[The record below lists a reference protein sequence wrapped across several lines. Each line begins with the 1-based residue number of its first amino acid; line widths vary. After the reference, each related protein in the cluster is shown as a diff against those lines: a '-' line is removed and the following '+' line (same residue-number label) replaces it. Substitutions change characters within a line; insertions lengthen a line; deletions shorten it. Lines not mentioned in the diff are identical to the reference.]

1 VTSSTTR
8 SSICIPDTPV
18 ARIGLDVVD
27 TNTGTHTRQTSARP
41 RSREVQRPEAPGDF
55 FCWKHERHR
64 TGRPCVGLN
73 GTVVSRPHEA
83 QVAVVSTRSRGA
95 PGAGPCAARFALQA
109 RQRFGSLR
117 NPLSAKNACSPAV
130 QMKLLPQST
139 HCRVLSWNS
148 IGPLPSRPCSAG
160 AGGLLQGDNF
170 RRLTQGGGGAGAD
183 PTGLTLGPVPAKPWP
198 WRRVRTGP

>member
-41 RSREVQRPEAPGDF
+41 WSREVQRPEAPGDF

-160 AGGLLQGDNF
+160 AGGLLQGTTSGAW
-170 RRLTQGGGGAGAD
+170 RQGGGGAD
-183 PTGLTLGPVPAKPWP
+183 TGPIGVLSGPCL
-198 WRRVRTGP
+198 RHRGHGGRVRTDP